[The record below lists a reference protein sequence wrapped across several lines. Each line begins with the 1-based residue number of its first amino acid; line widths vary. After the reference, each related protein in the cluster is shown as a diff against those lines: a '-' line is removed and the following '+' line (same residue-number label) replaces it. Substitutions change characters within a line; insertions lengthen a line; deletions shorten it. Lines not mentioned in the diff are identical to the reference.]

1 MSNRHNK
8 KISFT
13 GSTGSVTNAAMG
25 GKIPVGHPNLMT
37 PSQMSFMT
45 PNHGPYNN
53 QSPRPVGGQKIS
65 QTPALRNINFNNLPP
80 LMEQQLQIKSKQY

>member
-45 PNHGPYNN
+45 TNHHGPYNN
-53 QSPRPVGGQKIS
+53 
-65 QTPALRNINFNNLPP
+65 
-80 LMEQQLQIKSKQY
+80 